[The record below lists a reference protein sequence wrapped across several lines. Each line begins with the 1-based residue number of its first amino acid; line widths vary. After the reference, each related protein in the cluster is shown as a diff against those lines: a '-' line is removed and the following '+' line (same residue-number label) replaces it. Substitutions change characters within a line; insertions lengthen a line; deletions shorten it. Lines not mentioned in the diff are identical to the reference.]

1 MSRAATI
8 FSTAERCNA
17 ASEFMQHP
25 TLHSTTTPPGLTGGQ
40 LLVRCLREQQ
50 VTTAFC
56 VPGESY
62 LDVLDG
68 LYTHRDAIALVV
80 CRHEAGAANMAEAYG
95 KLTGAPG
102 VCFVTRGPGATHAS
116 AAVHTAFEDATP
128 MVLFIGQ
135 VATAHRDREAFQ
147 EIDYRAM
154 FGGFAK
160 WVAQID
166 APERVSEYVARA
178 FNIAVNGRPGPVVL
192 ALPEDMLGAP
202 VAALPAPAPT
212 WQRLDI
218 APPPQAMAALLREL
232 GAARAPLLI
241 VGGGGWTPQAREDL
255 ARFAQAQQLPV
266 VAEFRC
272 QDYLDNRH
280 PCYAGDLGLSTNP
293 ALAQRVRDS
302 DLVVLAGGRLS
313 EALTA
318 GYALLGVPRPR
329 QRMVHIHASAEELGG
344 VYHADLRIVA
354 TPPAFLH
361 AAAALPAPAA
371 PAWSDWTQ
379 AARADYQAFVAPT
392 AHEGAMNMAEVVA
405 TLDRQLPEDAIL
417 TNGAGNYTTWLHR
430 HFRYKGFR
438 SQLAPMNGAMGYGL
452 PAAIAAKLVHPE
464 RPVVCL
470 AGDGC
475 LLMNVQELE
484 TAVRLRA
491 AIVVVVV
498 RNGSYGTIRAHQ
510 EKRFPGRNYATD
522 LGNPDYVALA
532 LAFGCG
538 AERIASHHEFPEAL
552 ARALRSDR
560 PYLIDVPTDI
570 EYLSAQS
577 RLSVVQ
583 ARARAAQAQ

>member
-1 MSRAATI
+1 MTS
-8 FSTAERCNA
+8 
-17 ASEFMQHP
+17 
-25 TLHSTTTPPGLTGGQ
+25 STTHGISGGH
-40 LLVRCLREQQ
+40 LLVRCLLEQQ
-50 VTTAFC
+50 VRTAFC

-68 LYTHRDAIALVV
+68 LYTHRDELELVV

-166 APERVSEYVARA
+166 DVDRVSEYVSRA
-178 FNIAVNGRPGPVVL
+178 FNVAVNGRPGPVVL

-202 VAALPAPAPT
+202 VDVLPAAAPP
-212 WQRLDI
+212 WQRLET
-218 APPPQAMAALLREL
+218 APPAQSLAALQQEL
-232 GAARAPLLI
+232 GRARAPVLV
-241 VGGGGWTPQAREDL
+241 VGGGGWTRQACDDL
-255 ARFAQAQQLPV
+255 TRFAHAHRLPV
-266 VAEFRC
+266 AAEFRC
-272 QDYLDNRH
+272 QDYVDNRH
-280 PCYAGDLGLSTNP
+280 PCYIGDLGLSTNP

-302 DLVVLAGGRLS
+302 DLVILAGGRLS

-318 GYALLGVPRPR
+318 GYTLIGVPRPR
-329 QRMVHIHASAEELGG
+329 QRMVHIHASAEELGSL
-344 VYHADLRIVA
+344 YHADLRIAA
-354 TPPAFLH
+354 TPAAFAQ

-371 PAWSDWTQ
+371 PAWAAWTE
-379 AARADYQAFVAPT
+379 AARADYVAFAAPT
-392 AHEGAMNMAEVVA
+392 RHDGAMNMAEIVA
-405 TLDRQLPEDAIL
+405 ALDRTLPEDAIV

-430 HFRYKGFR
+430 HYRYKGFR

-452 PAAIAAKLVHPE
+452 PAAIAAKIVHPE
-464 RPVVCL
+464 RAVVCV

-484 TAVRLRA
+484 TAVRQRA
-491 AIVVVVV
+491 AIVLVVV

-522 LGNPDYVALA
+522 LGNPDFVGLA
-532 LAFGCG
+532 SSFGCG
-538 AERIASHHEFPEAL
+538 AERIASHLEFPEAL
-552 ARALRSDR
+552 ARALRSSQ

-577 RLSVVQ
+577 RLSVVRAQ
-583 ARARAAQAQ
+583 ARQGQLQPQ